1 MQMCRQHHY
10 AVKFKRMPVSYVAN
24 HLTQSFDATNDPIV
38 TTTSQ
43 PIDREENRAAGI
55 PGASV
60 VRRDDGIA
68 TDNVRHNKN
77 CAPTR
82 AADGNFLLCV
92 DHAVE
97 FFGLDKALRK
107 YDGQ

>member
-1 MQMCRQHHY
+1 MS
-10 AVKFKRMPVSYVAN
+10 VSYVAN

-43 PIDREENRAAGI
+43 PIHREENRAAGM

-68 TDNVRHNKN
+68 TDNVRRNKN
-77 CAPTR
+77 CALR
-82 AADGNFLLCV
+82 
-92 DHAVE
+92 
-97 FFGLDKALRK
+97 GLNRDLKICRTVVVHRPLR
-107 YDGQ
+107 

>member
-10 AVKFKRMPVSYVAN
+10 AVKFKRMSVSYVAN
-24 HLTQSFDATNDPIV
+24 HLTQSFDATNDPSV

-43 PIDREENRAAGI
+43 PIHREENRAAGM

-68 TDNVRHNKN
+68 TDNVRRNKN
-77 CAPTR
+77 CALR
-82 AADGNFLLCV
+82 GLALLTGG
-92 DHAVE
+92 
-97 FFGLDKALRK
+97 FR
-107 YDGQ
+107 